1 MRPMITGTTAPPM
14 IPVPKMPEKE
24 PWNSAT
30 ELSASD
36 TTMGHITEAK
46 RPIAGKAITE
56 TFAGPNKAAD
66 RKSRAPREAQMSTL
80 RLSSIL
86 SNNIPTKQPAVN
98 KPQNQETAA
107 APVVWGSKP
116 RYWLRKV
123 DIQSPDPSSQP
134 RKTQNA
140 VKLTATQP

>member
-86 SNNIPTKQPAVN
+86 SNNISTKQPSVN
-98 KPQNQETAA
+98 KPQTHETTAA
-107 APVVWGSKP
+107 LPQLGAKP
-116 RYWLRKV
+116 GYSPIKV
-123 DIQSPDPSSQP
+123 YI
-134 RKTQNA
+134 
-140 VKLTATQP
+140 

>member
-30 ELSASD
+30 EWSASD
-36 TTMGHITEAK
+36 TTMGHITEAN

-66 RKSRAPREAQMSTL
+66 RQNRAPIPAPISTL
-80 RLSSIL
+80 QLSNIFN
-86 SNNIPTKQPAVN
+86 NNIPTEQPAVS
-98 KPQNQETAA
+98 KPQNHETAA

-116 RYWLRKV
+116 
-123 DIQSPDPSSQP
+123 
-134 RKTQNA
+134 
-140 VKLTATQP
+140 